1 MKTWKNVLDKD
12 MLDLELKL
20 GGRRRSSGIDATVS
34 RKLKLARQPQFC

>member
-20 GGRRRSSGIDATVS
+20 GDAGDGS
-34 RKLKLARQPQFC
+34 RWKEKIKWY